1 MLCRKYENILQFNT
15 ILTNLFLLT
24 VVAQVTATMTNSE
37 RANYFVSLKSCS
49 INKLQSHM
57 LFTCKN
63 FKFPNFSTT
72 LNCDIIDY
80 SVNLSAQTR
89 VEFLFRV
96 LLGIGAL
103 FRVGTP
109 HSRIPLRITLRSCQ
123 GEMEKFGARFLR
135 ITMSLANNVY
145 RKIYTKRRIV
155 QNFYSA

>member
-1 MLCRKYENILQFNT
+1 
-15 ILTNLFLLT
+15 
-24 VVAQVTATMTNSE
+24 
-37 RANYFVSLKSCS
+37 
-49 INKLQSHM
+49 M

-109 HSRIPLRITLRSCQ
+109 HSSIPLRIMFRRKS
-123 GEMEKFGARFLR
+123 MEAH
-135 ITMSLANNVY
+135 VC
-145 RKIYTKRRIV
+145 
-155 QNFYSA
+155 